1 MRLEPLEVETMPSS
15 PVKRLFYVSGGAANI
30 IAAQE
35 AWRIGQQDP
44 TEVSITFSSQIADF
58 CRGIGA
64 EAYFVSPHADARTVE
79 LDEFILE
86 HRPKK
91 GGRAL
96 GYHFDEIVYALG
108 LLRTARRFK
117 ADIALMDSGATPVFM
132 LPLFKLF
139 GIPVVSILHNTLWP
153 AHFRPQ
159 RLRNHIVHWL
169 DRIFWRRSAAGA
181 IAVSPE
187 CERQIRHEAPRL
199 SYPVVQV
206 RAQFH
211 RDYFAAIPPAPP
223 HEQRPFQVMFIG
235 RVTESKGVFDILE
248 MAQSLERTDPGLVRW
263 TICGRG
269 DGFDALKGR
278 RDAMGLADIVELAG
292 WVSLERLR
300 DIYAQSHAAIVPTR
314 SSFAEGLAM
323 TAAEAVLAGRPVILN
338 PVVPA
343 IDVVG
348 PAVLAGKTNDPE
360 SHAEQVR
367 RLAHDPVLYR
377 RLQEACASCEAPFYD
392 REQSLTVG
400 LWKMFDALGLLGSAG
415 LAPRFTPVPGP
426 TPVEVGGAARKSA
439 KIS

>member
-1 MRLEPLEVETMPSS
+1 MRLEPLKVETMHSG

-30 IAAQE
+30 VAAQE
-35 AWRIGQQDP
+35 AWRTGQQDP

-58 CRGIGA
+58 CRSIGA
-64 EAYFVSPHADARTVE
+64 EAYFVSPHVDAKTVK
-79 LDEFILE
+79 LDEFVLE

-91 GGRAL
+91 GGYAL
-96 GYHFDEIVYALG
+96 GYHFKEIVYTLG

-117 ADIALMDSGATPVFM
+117 ADIALMDSGAAPFFM
-132 LPLFKLF
+132 LPVFKLF

-153 AHFRPQ
+153 AHFRTQ
-159 RLRNHIVHWL
+159 RRRNHIVRWL
-169 DRIFWRRSAAGA
+169 DRLFWRRGAAGV

-187 CERQIRHEAPRL
+187 CERQVRYEAPSL
-199 SYPVVQV
+199 SYPIIQV

-211 RDYFAAIPPAPP
+211 RDYFAAISPAPP
-223 HEQRPFQVMFIG
+223 HGQRPFRVMFIG

-269 DGFDALKGR
+269 DGFDALKAR
-278 RDAMGLADIVELAG
+278 RDAMGLMDIVELAG
-292 WVSLERLR
+292 WVSLEQLR
-300 DIYAQSHAAIVPTR
+300 DIYARSHAAIVPTR

-367 RLAHDPVLYR
+367 RLARDPVLYR

-392 REQSLTVG
+392 RERSLTAG
-400 LWKMFDALGLLGSAG
+400 LWSMFDALGLLGSAG
-415 LAPRFTPVPGP
+415 PAPRFTPVPGL
-426 TPVEVGGAARKSA
+426 TPVEIGGATRKSA